1 MGLNLVQNIKLQ
13 KSKCIMPQEDRDIL
27 DTIRLLKEDLDY
39 VHQNLDCVT
48 DPALI
53 DSYIYE
59 LKAVQMKYQYY
70 LGICKERGI
79 VAGF

>member
-1 MGLNLVQNIKLQ
+1 MGLNIALNTKFN
-13 KSKCIMPQEDRDIL
+13 KAKYEMPEEDRDIL
-27 DTIRLLKEDLDY
+27 TTLKMLKTDLDY
-39 VHQNLDCVT
+39 VHNNLDYVT
-48 DPALI
+48 DPVLI

-59 LKAVQMKYQYY
+59 IKAIQMKYKYY